1 MPISVVVPAYNE
13 EGSIA
18 NLFSLVGEF
27 SQVCMDTVEL
37 VVVENG
43 SQDAT
48 RLRLRNLQ
56 SKTQSFSLRLL
67 ELDLNVGYGGAI
79 KRGIQISKYQ
89 EVMILP
95 ADGKYNL
102 VALQACYQQYTTLAS
117 PRYMVKGRRVSRND
131 PFSVRV
137 LSFFYTCLTNLLFR
151 VFLKDANGLP
161 KVFNKNLIKDHLGD
175 LPSNACFDAG
185 LIALWHRR
193 GGIFYEVA
201 VEFKQ
206 PLLTST
212 SWAGKRFKV
221 SLSMFWEIVRFYY
234 SAQKKDR

>member
-1 MPISVVVPAYNE
+1 VPISVVVPAYNE

-18 NLFSLVGEF
+18 ALCSLVSDF
-27 SQVCMDTVEL
+27 AQVCMDAVEL

-48 RLRLRNLQ
+48 RLRLRDLQ
-56 SKTQSFSLRLL
+56 SKIHSFSLRLL

-89 EVMILP
+89 EIMILP

-102 VALQACYQQYTTLAS
+102 LALQACYQQYTTLAS
-117 PRYMVKGRRVSRND
+117 PTYMVKGRRISRND

-137 LSFFYTCLTNLLFR
+137 LSFFYTCLTNILFR

-161 KVFNKNLIKDHLGD
+161 KVFNKNLIIDHLGD
-175 LPSNACFDAG
+175 LPSNACFDSG
-185 LIALWHRR
+185 LIALWRR
-193 GGIFYEVA
+193 RSGRFYEVA

-206 PLLTST
+206 PSLTST

-221 SLSMFWEIVRFYY
+221 SLSMFWEIVRFYH
-234 SAQKKDR
+234 SAQKKDG